1 MAARV
6 VRFVGVYNAEGTL
19 RGEVAYWIGARLGL
33 GHCALCDITHGVFTV
48 RADWQACRAGL
59 PVPFVTFHLDDQP
72 LAVRVALQGM
82 APAVVAEIDGD
93 AGSVVLLLG
102 PEALQACEASPERM
116 LEALVRAVGAAGLTL

>member
-1 MAARV
+1 
-6 VRFVGVYNAEGTL
+6 
-19 RGEVAYWIGARLGL
+19 
-33 GHCALCDITHGVFTV
+33 
-48 RADWQACRAGL
+48 
-59 PVPFVTFHLDDQP
+59 VPFVTFHLDDQP

>member
-1 MAARV
+1 
-6 VRFVGVYNAEGTL
+6 
-19 RGEVAYWIGARLGL
+19 
-33 GHCALCDITHGVFTV
+33 
-48 RADWQACRAGL
+48 
-59 PVPFVTFHLDDQP
+59 
-72 LAVRVALQGM
+72 M

>member
-48 RADWQACRAGL
+48 RAD
-59 PVPFVTFHLDDQP
+59 
-72 LAVRVALQGM
+72 
-82 APAVVAEIDGD
+82 
-93 AGSVVLLLG
+93 
-102 PEALQACEASPERM
+102 
-116 LEALVRAVGAAGLTL
+116 